1 MTRNCT
7 SMKTRSHTLFCR
19 PHTTMFQ
26 WNLIESSQKR
36 SDNSMREKKTVAMYG
51 GAISSEQKKISKL
64 LNAYARLRRWHR
76 VYERSENIKESGPSG
91 QGVERKK
98 RERLGK
104 ARAYYR
110 MHIYRHV
117 HFRALDPRERRLFAS
132 RHLLAKPAG
141 LFTYLLPCS
150 PCVPVSSS
158 SRGISP
164 PLSSY
169 FLSFLFPL
177 PLPLLSFFV
186 FSSSFPDSSLPR
198 ASTIRRKVF
207 TLHRDP
213 VVASVKISEF
223 HRNGKR
229 EREKSMRRDES
240 SVVFRISF
248 KWRFFRILVVE
259 QDDGIL
265 CENVLEY
272 LVRDDVSL
280 YTIILYL
287 SLIEDALISV
297 YHLSIIY
304 GWFLFLIRCTILM
317 ADHKTEGILSSEILD
332 GFIKVKKRKLFLF
345 SVLFMIVV
353 TLFLLEKFLR

>member
-1 MTRNCT
+1 MTINCIR
-7 SMKTRSHTLFCR
+7 MKIRSHTLFCR
-19 PHTTMFQ
+19 PHVTMFQ
-26 WNLIESSQKR
+26 WNLVESSQKQ
-36 SDNSMREKKTVAMYG
+36 SDNSIREKTVAMYG

-158 SRGISP
+158 FRGLSP

-198 ASTIRRKVF
+198 ASTIRRNRF
-207 TLHRDP
+207 YASSGSHR
-213 VVASVKISEF
+213 
-223 HRNGKR
+223 G
-229 EREKSMRRDES
+229 ER
-240 SVVFRISF
+240 
-248 KWRFFRILVVE
+248 
-259 QDDGIL
+259 
-265 CENVLEY
+265 
-272 LVRDDVSL
+272 
-280 YTIILYL
+280 
-287 SLIEDALISV
+287 
-297 YHLSIIY
+297 
-304 GWFLFLIRCTILM
+304 
-317 ADHKTEGILSSEILD
+317 
-332 GFIKVKKRKLFLF
+332 
-345 SVLFMIVV
+345 
-353 TLFLLEKFLR
+353 